1 MEYGLIAKKL
11 GHSFSREIHALIG
24 DYGYEMC
31 ELREDEL
38 AEFMKKKDF
47 SGINVTIPYKKD
59 VLPYLDS
66 INEFAERIG
75 SVNTVVNRSG
85 RLYGYNTDYFGMK
98 ALIEEHMGIKLE
110 GKKVLILGTG
120 GTSVTAKV
128 VAEDLK
134 AGEILTVSRTPK
146 DGEISYS
153 EATSKHADADVI
165 INTTPVGMFPNNYA
179 CPIDL
184 EPFYKLEAAVDAIY
198 NPNRTEFVRQAEKKG
213 AKASGGLYM
222 LVAQAVYASEIF
234 RDTTISKSEIQRIY
248 REVYLMKENIVL
260 TGMPACGKTTAG
272 KLIAEIMNREFID
285 TDSEIVSR
293 TGKDI
298 PAIFAELGEKGFRDI
313 ETEVIKDV
321 GKRSGIVIATGGGAV
336 LRDENV
342 SALKQNCK
350 VFYIDR
356 PIEWLRPTSDRPTA
370 SDYEAI
376 KRRYGERH
384 KRYED
389 TADVIIKPSENASET
404 AEMIVERFKNE
415 DSCY

>member
-38 AEFMKKKDF
+38 ADFMKKKDF

-153 EATSKHADADVI
+153 EATGKHADADVI

-184 EPFYKLEAAVDAIY
+184 ELFYKLEAAVDAIY

-260 TGMPACGKTTAG
+260 TGMPACGKTTSG

-293 TGKDI
+293 TGKYI

-321 GKRSGIVIATGGGAV
+321 GKRSGVVIATGGGAV